1 MRKLSVFNHL
11 SLDGYF
17 VSADGDMSWAHKG
30 SDDAEY
36 QAFVS
41 GNASGDSE
49 MLFGRVTYEM
59 MASFWPTP
67 AAHQQ
72 MPVVADKMNNGCK
85 VVFSRKM
92 DKATWNNTKLVKGN
106 LFEEVKKMKEEA
118 GPDMVIMGSGN
129 IITQL
134 AAAGLI
140 DTYQLVI
147 NPVALGSG
155 RTLFEGLPDMLS
167 LKLKASRTFGNG
179 KTVLTFEAGE

>member
-1 MRKLSVFNHL
+1 MRKLTVFNHI

-17 VSADGDMSWAHKG
+17 VNADGDMSWAHRG
-30 SDDAEY
+30 SDDPEY

-49 MLFGRVTYEM
+49 MLFGRVTYDM
-59 MASFWPTP
+59 MTSFWPTP
-67 AAHQQ
+67 VAHQQ
-72 MPVVADKMNNGCK
+72 MPIVADKMNNGRK

-92 DKATWNNTKLVKGN
+92 DKAIWNNTKLVKGD
-106 LFEEVKKMKEEA
+106 LIEEVKKMKAEE
-118 GPDMVIMGSGN
+118 GPDMVIMGSGS
-129 IITQL
+129 IVAQL

-140 DTYQLVI
+140 DTYLIVV

-167 LKLKASRTFGNG
+167 LKLKSSRAFANG
-179 KTVLTFEAGE
+179 KTFLTYEA

>member
-1 MRKLSVFNHL
+1 MRKLTVFNHI

-17 VSADGDMSWAHKG
+17 VSANGDMSWAHRG
-30 SDDAEY
+30 SDDPEY

-49 MLFGRVTYEM
+49 MLFGRVTYDM

-67 AAHQQ
+67 IARQQ
-72 MPVVADKMNNGCK
+72 MPVVADKMNNGRK

-106 LFEEVKKMKEEA
+106 LVEEVKKMKAGE
-118 GPDMVIMGSGN
+118 GPDMVIMGSGS
-129 IITQL
+129 IIAQL

-140 DTYQLVI
+140 DTYLIVV
-147 NPVALGSG
+147 NPVALGDG
-155 RTLFEGLPDMLS
+155 RTLFEGLPNMLS
-167 LKLKASRTFGNG
+167 LKLKSSRTFNNG
-179 KTVLTFEAGE
+179 KTFLTYEA

>member
-1 MRKLSVFNHL
+1 MRKLSVFNHI

-17 VSADGDMSWAHKG
+17 VSASGDMSWAHNG
-30 SDDAEY
+30 SNDPEY

-49 MLFGRVTYEM
+49 MLFGRVTYDM
-59 MASFWPTP
+59 MAGFWPTP
-67 AAHQQ
+67 IAHQQ
-72 MPVVADKMNNGCK
+72 MPVVADKMNNGRK

-92 DKATWNNTKLVKGN
+92 DEATWNNTRLVKGD
-106 LFEEVKKMKEEA
+106 LIKEVKTLKEED
-118 GPDMVIMGSGN
+118 GPDMVIMGSGS
-129 IITQL
+129 IISQL

-140 DTYQLVI
+140 DTYQLVV

-155 RTLFEGLPDMLS
+155 RTLFEGLPEMLS

-179 KTVLTFEAGE
+179 KTVLTFEA